1 MSFALS
7 MRMRSF
13 EILSNV
19 VEADVDVIPV
29 CEDMLTMVSEKETKR
44 RDGRRLLD
52 RASNNLTYQW
62 FWVMS
67 PLSSMPRHEVHSASS
82 SWLGFQMRWPQMTY
96 LRLRESRLFMT
107 HSAISRPDEVGT
119 YLV

>member
-29 CEDMLTMVSEKETKR
+29 CEDMLTMVSKKKKKKPNEGTAAGSLIE
-44 RDGRRLLD
+44 RLI
-52 RASNNLTYQW
+52 T
-62 FWVMS
+62 
-67 PLSSMPRHEVHSASS
+67 
-82 SWLGFQMRWPQMTY
+82 
-96 LRLRESRLFMT
+96 
-107 HSAISRPDEVGT
+107 
-119 YLV
+119 